1 MTRRLSI
8 AFLVLTA
15 CALTLG
21 TTRTALAAPTA
32 HILRIDP
39 RAGVTGGKPL
49 LTTVIEVVQFNR
61 LSDVLQPCAGVT
73 GASTLSCW
81 SAQLEKP
88 GALWS
93 PFPFP
98 EANAHLLVSIA
109 GADTLTTFV
118 DKTQWGK
125 AQTQPNVGTAW
136 LVSVDA
142 SSGMGNRFGDARAIA
157 HELISSM
164 RQNDLMD
171 LMFFDDVQVVKDTK
185 WMTYAQRA
193 DLANALNAFKS
204 TMPSHGS
211 NRALFTQIKN
221 MTQDAFG
228 GLGNSDAPDSVPL
241 HQAMVLL
248 SNGSGRGDP
257 ESASPSADVFHQYL
271 DSGRFPADNTSLPKT
286 PLPVVSIWFPNP
298 SSFTENI
305 YQNNEAQFMQSLAN
319 PEIGGF
325 FDVVKEGEGNAKG
338 ATVVGLVRARF
349 DAMWVVHWELSCI
362 NPSVTQSFNLVFENT
377 KPLIAPD
384 GTFKDVPLGIDP
396 TQWPLDVDT
405 KKTMD
410 AANTTPVYPGGT
422 VTVYGNFCWGG
433 TATQAEAYF
442 VPAGTKPPANAN
454 SRDPKL
460 AQQAMQQLQQE
471 NMVGKA
477 TQAADGYVTFT
488 VPNDA
493 KVLEGTGDTMVAH
506 LVVYDNKAK
515 RASSLDAKSVLT
527 LKATKAPLSWPLI
540 AGIAGLAIVIILL
553 VMVLMRGGGGG
564 SKKRGGGAPP
574 GPPPNPGGYGQP
586 PGYGAPPYGAP
597 PGPPGGGYG
606 AQPMSMAD
614 PLAATAAAQPGMAYG
629 AAPAMAYAAPVAPA
643 PQPMFAPAAVP
654 VAPAMASPAP
664 SAQPAPA
671 SAAASPPPV
680 VQVRCPACG
689 MNTMATPGQASV
701 CFSCGQPLPAEL
713 TRGGGGVAA
722 PGFSSHRRHDGPAA
736 HPAP

>member
-1 MTRRLSI
+1 
-8 AFLVLTA
+8 
-15 CALTLG
+15 
-21 TTRTALAAPTA
+21 
-32 HILRIDP
+32 
-39 RAGVTGGKPL
+39 
-49 LTTVIEVVQFNR
+49 
-61 LSDVLQPCAGVT
+61 
-73 GASTLSCW
+73 
-81 SAQLEKP
+81 
-88 GALWS
+88 
-93 PFPFP
+93 
-98 EANAHLLVSIA
+98 
-109 GADTLTTFV
+109 
-118 DKTQWGK
+118 
-125 AQTQPNVGTAW
+125 
-136 LVSVDA
+136 
-142 SSGMGNRFGDARAIA
+142 
-157 HELISSM
+157 
-164 RQNDLMD
+164 
-171 LMFFDDVQVVKDTK
+171 
-185 WMTYAQRA
+185 
-193 DLANALNAFKS
+193 
-204 TMPSHGS
+204 
-211 NRALFTQIKN
+211 
-221 MTQDAFG
+221 
-228 GLGNSDAPDSVPL
+228 
-241 HQAMVLL
+241 MVLL
-248 SNGSGRGDP
+248 SNGAGRGDP

-286 PLPVVSIWFPNP
+286 PLPVMSIWFPNP

-338 ATVVGLVRARF
+338 KTIVGLVRARF
-349 DAMWVVHWELSCI
+349 DAMWLVHWELSCI
-362 NPSVTQSFNLVFENT
+362 NPSVDADASTSSSRT
-377 KPLIAPD
+377 RKPLIAPD

-405 KKTMD
+405 KKTME
-410 AANTTPVYPGGT
+410 AANANPVYPGGQ

-433 TATQAEAYF
+433 DKRPRPRPTSSPRAPSRPPTPTAAT
-442 VPAGTKPPANAN
+442 PS
-454 SRDPKL
+454 SRSRRCSSCSRRTWS
-460 AQQAMQQLQQE
+460 ARR
-471 NMVGKA
+471 

-493 KVLEGTGDTMVAH
+493 KVLDGTGDSMVAR

-527 LKATKAPLSWPLI
+527 LKATKKPLSWPLI

-574 GPPPNPGGYGQP
+574 GPPPGPGGYGQP

-671 SAAASPPPV
+671 SAAASPAPL

-689 MNTMATPGQASV
+689 MNTMATAGQGSV